1 MVDKKKRPMPLWVKI
16 IFIIGAFLL
25 VCIIATNNKGTD
37 HGSQTSIY
45 EAQTKCMLMEEADRV
60 NYMGEPFG
68 EETTKK
74 AENFCLS
81 LWDKKQNPNNS
92 EEEFIKTVETDWS
105 ERKTEIL
112 EGYTL
117 EQLYTESVK

>member
-37 HGSQTSIY
+37 QGNQTSIY

>member
-16 IFIIGAFLL
+16 IFILGVLL
-25 VCIIATNNKGTD
+25 VIGIIATNNNGENN
-37 HGSQTSIY
+37 QTSIH
-45 EAQTKCMLMEEADRV
+45 EAQTKCMLMEESDLV

-68 EETTKK
+68 NNTTKK
-74 AENFCLS
+74 AEEFCLS
-81 LWDKKQNPNNS
+81 LWDKSQNPDNS
-92 EEEFIKTVETDWS
+92 EEEFVRIVEMDWA

-117 EQLYTESVK
+117 EQLYTESIK